1 MSTLLHLLLVPVL
14 LPFSLAYRDGARSE
28 SCYGHEIEH
37 ISSNPM
43 VGRLVRQDC
52 LPPCNF
58 DLILDGRVDAV
69 SRAIEEDMVND
80 TLECGESY
88 QCTYVSMYFLFYQLR
103 MYVVF
108 KMLWFL
114 KDDSTYSTFYQCSYR
129 TCAVRSPQKPFRSD
143 SGLYLRAFFAATCI
157 HTYICI

>member
-1 MSTLLHLLLVPVL
+1 MSTLLLLLLAPVL

-88 QCTYVSMYFLFYQLR
+88 QCTYVSIDMYMYFFILLYQLHSFQNAL
-103 MYVVF
+103 VF
-108 KMLWFL
+108 TLQTIL
-114 KDDSTYSTFYQCSYR
+114 SVLQLLNLCSEISIE
-129 TCAVRSPQKPFRSD
+129 T
-143 SGLYLRAFFAATCI
+143 L
-157 HTYICI
+157 